1 MLFELWLVLLFVH
14 SVLVLYGGV
23 RYKIAIVELT
33 TNNINRTAPTMMGLF
48 RLALATA
55 TLLGASAIPFVNS
68 VKVGDKVRN
77 KWNFC

>member
-14 SVLVLYGGV
+14 SVLVLYGRV
-23 RYKIAIVELT
+23 RIT
-33 TNNINRTAPTMMGLF
+33 TNNINAYKNRNRTAPTMMGLF